1 MEKRVTKRIEANE
14 KIIFASDKT
23 KRYGTLVNCSEKGMY
38 IKPST
43 PSPVNSVYEI
53 RIPLKREVLRI
64 PGRVVRVEKSGD
76 CYDGFGI
83 ELMQFP
89 KSYLKYLIKLDLV
102 YESWDD
108 HHEYMV
114 RNIVF

>member
-1 MEKRVTKRIEANE
+1 MEKRVNKRIEANKE
-14 KIIFASDKT
+14 IIFASDKT

-38 IKPST
+38 IKPSIST
-43 PSPVNSVYEI
+43 AVNSVYEI
-53 RIPLKREVLRI
+53 RIPLKRELLKV

-76 CYDGFGI
+76 CYEGFGL

-102 YESWDD
+102 
-108 HHEYMV
+108 HEP
-114 RNIVF
+114 